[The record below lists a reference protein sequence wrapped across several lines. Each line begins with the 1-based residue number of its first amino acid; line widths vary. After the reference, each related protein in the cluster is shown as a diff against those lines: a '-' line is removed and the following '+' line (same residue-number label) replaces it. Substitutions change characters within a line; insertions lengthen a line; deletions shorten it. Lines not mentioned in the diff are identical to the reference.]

1 MQTGS
6 GMDSDDYPEERR
18 SRAWLWVLLSL
29 VVAFAGGMALM
40 GYVLT
45 HDPRTAGWLH
55 LETIEQAQAEKAL
68 AQRIVVQQV
77 QKRAALQP
85 AAPAPLPSQAQMADR
100 VTTLEG
106 KVDDIQA
113 QATEATGDASRAE
126 GLLVAFAARRA
137 LDRGVELGYIEG
149 LLRQRFGGTQ
159 PQAVATILS
168 ASHQPVTL
176 ADLQNGL
183 DAIAPTLSAGGTA
196 QKSWWQSFR
205 NGLAGMVVV
214 RRADEPSTQPADRVS
229 RAQRM
234 LEAGQVDTALA
245 EVVRLPDH
253 SAADKWIVAA
263 RRYIAG
269 RGALD
274 LIETAALLDPATSQ
288 GAPWPAPTRPQ
299 PAASAPATTPPAK
312 APAVM
317 PVSPE
322 VAKAVH

>member
-1 MQTGS
+1 MQTGV
-6 GMDSDDYPEERR
+6 GMESDYELEERR
-18 SRAWLWVLLSL
+18 PRTWLWVLIGLL
-29 VVAFAGGMALM
+29 VAFAGGMGAM
-40 GYVLT
+40 GYAVT
-45 HDPRTAGWLH
+45 HDARTAGWLH
-55 LETIEQAQAEKAL
+55 LESIEKAQADKAQ
-68 AQRIVVQQV
+68 ATHAVVQQAR
-77 QKRAALQP
+77 QIITRQAAVIP
-85 AAPAPLPSQAQMADR
+85 PSPSQAQMATR
-100 VTTLEG
+100 VATLED

-183 DAIAPTLSAGGTA
+183 DAIAPGLVAGGSPQT
-196 QKSWWQSFR
+196 SWWQSFR
-205 NGLAGMVVV
+205 SELSGMVVV
-214 RRADEPSTQPADRVS
+214 RRAGEPSAQPADRVS

-245 EVVRLPDH
+245 EIVRLPDH
-253 SAADKWIVAA
+253 STADKWIVAA
-263 RRYIAG
+263 RRYLAG

-274 LIETAALLDPATSQ
+274 QIETAALLDPATSQ
-288 GAPWPAPTRPQ
+288 GAPRPAPPAQQ
-299 PAASAPATTPPAK
+299 PVKATAVTPVHPGTGKAK
-312 APAVM
+312 D
-317 PVSPE
+317 
-322 VAKAVH
+322 

>member
-1 MQTGS
+1 MQTGPR
-6 GMDSDDYPEERR
+6 MESDDYPEERR
-18 SRAWLWVLLSL
+18 PRPWLWVLIGLL
-29 VVAFAGGMALM
+29 LAFAGGVAAM
-40 GYVLT
+40 GYAVT

-55 LETIEQAQAEKAL
+55 LESIEQAQAEKAM
-68 AQRIVVQQV
+68 ATHAVVQQA
-77 QKRAALQP
+77 QQRIARQAA
-85 AAPAPLPSQAQMADR
+85 AAPPPVPSQAQMADR
-100 VTTLEG
+100 VSTLED

-168 ASHQPVTL
+168 AAHRPVTL

-183 DAIAPTLSAGGTA
+183 DAIAPTLSAGGSPKT
-196 QKSWWQSFR
+196 SWWQSFR
-205 NGLAGMVVV
+205 NELSGMVVV
-214 RRADEPSTQPADRVS
+214 RRAGEPSTQPADRVS

-253 SAADKWIVAA
+253 GTADAWILAA
-263 RRYIAG
+263 RRYLAG

-274 LIETAALLDPATSQ
+274 QIETAALLDPATSP
-288 GAPWPAPTRPQ
+288 GAPAPAPVSP
-299 PAASAPATTPPAK
+299 PPAK
-312 APAVM
+312 APAVA
-317 PVSPE
+317 PVHPAT
-322 VAKAVH
+322 AKATD

>member
-1 MQTGS
+1 MQTGRVTE
-6 GMDSDDYPEERR
+6 SDYELEERR
-18 SRAWLWVLLSL
+18 PRTWLWVLIGLL
-29 VVAFAGGMALM
+29 LAFAGGLGAM
-40 GYVLT
+40 GYAVT
-45 HDPRTAGWLH
+45 HDARTAGWLH
-55 LETIEQAQAEKAL
+55 LESIEQAQADKAQ
-68 AQRIVVQQV
+68 ATHAVVQQAR
-77 QKRAALQP
+77 QIITRQAAI
-85 AAPAPLPSQAQMADR
+85 APPPPSQAQMATR
-100 VTTLEG
+100 VATLED

-183 DAIAPTLSAGGTA
+183 DAIAPTLAAGGSPKT
-196 QKSWWQSFR
+196 SWWQSFR
-205 NGLAGMVVV
+205 SGLSGMVVV

-245 EVVRLPDH
+245 EIVRLANH
-253 SAADKWIVAA
+253 NAADAWIVTA
-263 RRYIAG
+263 RRYLAG

-274 LIETAALLDPATSQ
+274 QIETAALLDPATSQ
-288 GAPWPAPTRPQ
+288 GAPRPVPAPAQ
-299 PAASAPATTPPAK
+299 PPAK
-312 APAVM
+312 APAVA
-317 PVSPE
+317 PVHPAT
-322 VAKAVH
+322 AKAAD

>member
-1 MQTGS
+1 MQTGPA
-6 GMDSDDYPEERR
+6 MDSEFEIEARR
-18 SRAWLWVLLSL
+18 SRAWLWVLIGLL
-29 VVAFAGGMALM
+29 VAFAAGIAAA
-40 GYVLT
+40 GYAVT
-45 HDPRTAGWLH
+45 HDPRVAGWLR
-55 LETIEQAQAEKAL
+55 LESIEQAQADKAQATHVI
-68 AQRIVVQQV
+68 AQQARQIVARQ
-77 QKRAALQP
+77 AAM
-85 AAPAPLPSQAQMADR
+85 APPSQAQMATR
-100 VTTLEG
+100 VATLED

-183 DAIAPTLSAGGTA
+183 DAIAPGLSAGGSP
-196 QKSWWQSFR
+196 QVSWWQSFR
-205 NGLAGMVVV
+205 NELSGMVVV
-214 RRADEPSTQPADRVS
+214 RRAGEPSTQPADRVS

-253 SAADKWIVAA
+253 RSADTWIVAA
-263 RRYIAG
+263 RRYLAG

-274 LIETAALLDPATSQ
+274 QIETAALLDPATSP
-288 GAPWPAPTRPQ
+288 GAPRASPAPPQ
-299 PAASAPATTPPAK
+299 QPAK
-312 APAVM
+312 APAVA
-317 PVSPE
+317 PVHPDT
-322 VAKAVH
+322 AKATD

>member
-1 MQTGS
+1 MQTS
-6 GMDSDDYPEERR
+6 PGMDIDDYPDERR
-18 SRAWLWVLLSL
+18 SRTWLWVLLGL
-29 VVAFAGGMALM
+29 IVAFIGGAAAM
-40 GYVLT
+40 GYVVT
-45 HDPRTAGWLH
+45 HDARTAGLLH
-55 LETIEQAQAEKAL
+55 LESTDQARTEQAL
-68 AQRIVVQQV
+68 AQRIVVQQA
-77 QKRAALQP
+77 QKRAAATP
-85 AAPAPLPSQAQMADR
+85 PPAPPPSQAQMADR
-100 VTTLEG
+100 VATLED

-183 DAIAPTLSAGGTA
+183 DAIAPTLAAGGTPQA
-196 QKSWWQSFR
+196 SWWQSFR
-205 NGLAGMVVV
+205 NGLSGMVVV
-214 RRADEPSTQPADRVS
+214 RRAGEPSAQPADRVS

-245 EVVRLPDH
+245 EVVRLSNH
-253 SAADKWIVAA
+253 AAADKWIVAA
-263 RRYIAG
+263 RRYLAG

-274 LIETAALLDPATSQ
+274 QIETAALLDPATSP
-288 GAPWPAPTRPQ
+288 GAPWPAPAQ
-299 PAASAPATTPPAK
+299 GQAAR
-312 APAVM
+312 APAVA
-317 PVSPE
+317 PVHPAT
-322 VAKAVH
+322 AKAAD

>member
-1 MQTGS
+1 MQTGPA
-6 GMDSDDYPEERR
+6 MESDYELEERR
-18 SRAWLWVLLSL
+18 PRTWLWMLIALLG
-29 VVAFAGGMALM
+29 AFAGGMAAM
-40 GYVLT
+40 GYAVT
-45 HDPRTAGWLH
+45 HDARTAGWLH
-55 LETIEQAQAEKAL
+55 LEPVEQAQAEKAQ
-68 AQRIVVQQV
+68 ATRVVVQQARQIV
-77 QKRAALQP
+77 ARQAAI
-85 AAPAPLPSQAQMADR
+85 APPPPSQVQIVDR
-100 VTTLEG
+100 VATLED

-183 DAIAPTLSAGGTA
+183 DAIAPTLSAGGSPQT
-196 QKSWWQSFR
+196 SWWQSFR
-205 NGLAGMVVV
+205 NELSGMVVV
-214 RRADEPSTQPADRVS
+214 RRAGEPSTQPADRVS

-245 EVVRLPDH
+245 EIVRLSDH
-253 SAADKWIVAA
+253 SAADAWIVAA
-263 RRYIAG
+263 RRYLAG

-274 LIETAALLDPATSQ
+274 QIETAALLDPATSP
-288 GAPWPAPTRPQ
+288 GAPAPT
-299 PAASAPATTPPAK
+299 PAPTQPAK
-312 APAVM
+312 APIPA
-317 PVSPE
+317 PVHPAT
-322 VAKAVH
+322 AKATD